1 MITLET
7 IIQNIQQISP
17 QHLEEVGQL
26 VQALKAK
33 EEANKRLAEETRRI
47 LQGTD
52 DLPDEVWDDIMAY
65 QRRVRAE
72 LFTRP
77 NPFLEDEPDAA

>member
-7 IIQNIQQISP
+7 IIQDIQRISLE
-17 QHLEEVGQL
+17 HLEEVGQL
-26 VQALKAK
+26 VQTLKAK

-47 LQGTD
+47 LQGID

-77 NPFLEDEPDAA
+77 NPFAEDEPDAA